1 MAPSSGVLWQDHANE
16 LSRHYRERDHRL
28 LEDLPAL
35 QQPGGTFAAVQDSGG
50 QGGLVS
56 ECAAEVDERSREAVG
71 GWLTLAVVVV
81 QQHKLQSSSRGL
93 DVLVL
98 AHEDGRVVLLLS
110 GLFPVLHVDLSSY
123 LPQQHPPSS
132 ASSSSGGQLSQQSP
146 SRPSIRSV
154 CATGDLSAL
163 LFAVQQQQPTTG
175 SSSSSSLVTVRT
187 PSLWRYRHEVAPL
200 ADMFSSLSALVGH
213 VHDAIDLAEKQWKE
227 RWVGG
232 WVGRYKG
239 GQQPPQRPAWR
250 PSCCPGSDWA
260 LPTVRPCLIP
270 HAAAVPRCW
279 RSSWACSKIC

>member
-1 MAPSSGVLWQDHANE
+1 MAPSSAVLWQDHANE

-123 LPQQHPPSS
+123 LPPQQHPPSS
-132 ASSSSGGQLSQQSP
+132 ASSSSVGQLSP
-146 SRPSIRSV
+146 SRPSICSV

-163 LFAVQQQQPTTG
+163 LFAVQQQPTMG

-232 WVGRYKG
+232 
-239 GQQPPQRPAWR
+239 
-250 PSCCPGSDWA
+250 
-260 LPTVRPCLIP
+260 
-270 HAAAVPRCW
+270 
-279 RSSWACSKIC
+279 

>member
-1 MAPSSGVLWQDHANE
+1 MAPSSAVLWQDHANE

-56 ECAAEVDERSREAVG
+56 ECAAEVHQRSSSAVG

-110 GLFPVLHVDLSSY
+110 GLFPVLHLDLSSY
-123 LPQQHPPSS
+123 LPPQQHPPSS
-132 ASSSSGGQLSQQSP
+132 ASSSSSGGQLSQQSP
-146 SRPSIRSV
+146 SRPSICSV

-163 LFAVQQQQPTTG
+163 LFAVQQQQQPTTG
-175 SSSSSSLVTVRT
+175 SSSSSSLVTVHT

-232 WVGRYKG
+232 WVGRCRG
-239 GQQPPQRPAWR
+239 GQQPP
-250 PSCCPGSDWA
+250 
-260 LPTVRPCLIP
+260 LPP
-270 HAAAVPRCW
+270 W
-279 RSSWACSKIC
+279 F